1 MKNVYEMRHRLKFG
15 GKIFSTHATLG
26 WCRTKQEAQK
36 QARQLKPLYF
46 VRVVKRSAAPF
57 GYDVYTRPKREG

>member
-15 GKIFSTHATLG
+15 GKVYTTHATLG
-26 WCRTKQEAQK
+26 WNRTKREAQK
-36 QARQLKPLYF
+36 LAKQLKPFNY

-57 GYDVYTRPKREG
+57 GYDVYTRPRGGK